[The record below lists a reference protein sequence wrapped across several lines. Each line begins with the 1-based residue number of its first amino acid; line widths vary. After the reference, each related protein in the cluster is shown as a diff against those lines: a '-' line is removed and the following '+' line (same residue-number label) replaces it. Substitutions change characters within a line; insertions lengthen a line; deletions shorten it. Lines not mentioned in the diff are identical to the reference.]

1 MRDIDSEEDKL
12 VAAARAGDPDA
23 FAKLIMSHAD
33 MVFRAT
39 HRITRHREDAEDAVQ
54 ESIVNAFVHLASF
67 TGASRFSTW
76 LTRIAI
82 NAALMRLRKK
92 RLSREEPMEEPK
104 GEAWLPLFG
113 EAIDTSMNPEEL
125 YAKHEH
131 DRIVREAVRKLRP
144 SLRKTVEV
152 HGLKE
157 NTLQETAQILGISMG
172 AVKARLFHART
183 ELRREL
189 RLRPFFDRNELSSG
203 LLASG
208 RNAGRDHSR
217 KSGARSGGDE
227 ESQRRRVRNNGP
239 RIWRSCERGQ
249 QARACHCLGDHS
261 S

>member
-1 MRDIDSEEDKL
+1 MRNIEEDKL

-23 FAKLIMSHAD
+23 FGELIMGHAD

-104 GEAWLPLFG
+104 GEAWLPVFG
-113 EAIDTSMNPEEL
+113 EAIDTSLNPEEL

-131 DRIVREAVRKLRP
+131 DSIVRKAVAKLRP
-144 SLRKTVEV
+144 SLRNTVEI
-152 HGLKE
+152 HGLQGKS
-157 NTLQETAQILGISMG
+157 LQESAQIIGISTG
-172 AVKARLFHART
+172 AVKARMFHARAA
-183 ELRREL
+183 LRREPKL
-189 RLRPFFDRNELSSG
+189 RAIFERTGGIVG
-203 LLASG
+203 LVRWG
-208 RNAGRDHSR
+208 V
-217 KSGARSGGDE
+217 
-227 ESQRRRVRNNGP
+227 RRCG
-239 RIWRSCERGQ
+239 
-249 QARACHCLGDHS
+249 
-261 S
+261 